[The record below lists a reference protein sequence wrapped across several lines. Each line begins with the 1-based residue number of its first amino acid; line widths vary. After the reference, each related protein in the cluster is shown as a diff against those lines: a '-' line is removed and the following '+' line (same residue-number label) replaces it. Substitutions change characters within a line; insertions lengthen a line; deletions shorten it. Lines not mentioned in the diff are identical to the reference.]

1 MITHLKFSMEKQT
14 LLDALINI
22 GVIKWGE
29 FTLRSGE
36 ISPIYIDCREI
47 ISYPPLLRNIAKV
60 LWDKIKHLKPSLLCG
75 VPYTALPMATAVSL
89 EQNLPMLMCRKETK
103 NYGTK
108 KQIEG
113 VFKSGQD
120 CLIIE
125 DVVTTGG
132 SVLQIADSLKK
143 HGLQVKDIVV
153 LVDRQQGGKEALL
166 AAGYQ
171 LHSVFT
177 LNELVLSRK

>member
-1 MITHLKFSMEKQT
+1 MEKQT
-14 LLDALINI
+14 LLEALINI

-36 ISPIYIDCREI
+36 ISPIYIDCRAI
-47 ISYPPLLRNIAKV
+47 ISYPQLLHAVGKALWSKV
-60 LWDKIKHLKPSLLCG
+60 KHLKPSLLCG
-75 VPYTALPMATAVSL
+75 VPYTALPMATAISL
-89 EQNLPMLMCRKETK
+89 EQNLPMLMCRKEVK
-103 NYGTK
+103 EYGTK

-113 VFKSGQD
+113 IFKPGQD

-132 SVLQIADSLKK
+132 SVLKIAESLKK
-143 HGLQVKDIVV
+143 HDLQVTDIVV
-153 LVDRQQGGKEALL
+153 LVDRQQGGKEALM

-177 LNELVLSRK
+177 LNELVLTKK

>member
-1 MITHLKFSMEKQT
+1 MEQQT

-22 GVIKWGE
+22 DVIKWGE

-36 ISPIYIDCREI
+36 ISPIYIDCRSI
-47 ISYPPLLRNIAKV
+47 ISYPSLLRAVANTLWNKV
-60 LWDKIKHLKPSLLCG
+60 KHLKPNLLCG
-75 VPYTALPMATAVSL
+75 VPYTALPMATVISL
-89 EQNLPMLMCRKETK
+89 DQNLPMLMCRKEVK
-103 NYGTK
+103 EYGTK

-113 VFKSGQD
+113 VFKPRQD

-132 SVLQIADSLKK
+132 SVLQVADILRSQ
-143 HGLQVKDIVV
+143 GLQVKDIVV
-153 LVDRQQGGKEALL
+153 LVDRQQGGKEVLK

-177 LNELVLSRK
+177 LDKLVNLRA

>member
-1 MITHLKFSMEKQT
+1 MAIHPKLSVEKQT

-29 FTLRSGE
+29 FILRSGE

-60 LWDKIKHLKPSLLCG
+60 LWDKIKHLKPSLICG
-75 VPYTALPMATAVSL
+75 VPYTALPMATAISL

-108 KQIEG
+108 KQR
-113 VFKSGQD
+113 D
-120 CLIIE
+120 
-125 DVVTTGG
+125 
-132 SVLQIADSLKK
+132 AYKK
-143 HGLQVKDIVV
+143 L
-153 LVDRQQGGKEALL
+153 
-166 AAGYQ
+166 
-171 LHSVFT
+171 
-177 LNELVLSRK
+177 LNESLELYGFNKNYFIGYYGK

>member
-1 MITHLKFSMEKQT
+1 MTTHPKLSLEKQN

-36 ISPIYIDCREI
+36 VSPIYIDCRAI
-47 ISYPPLLRNIAKV
+47 ISYPSLLRNLSKA
-60 LWDKIKHLKPSLLCG
+60 LWDKVKHLKLSLLCG
-75 VPYTALPMATAVSL
+75 VPYTALPIATAISL
-89 EQNLPMLMCRKETK
+89 DQNVPMLMCRKETK
-103 NYGTK
+103 DYGTK
-108 KQIEG
+108 KQVEG
-113 VFKSGQD
+113 VFKAGQD
-120 CLIIE
+120 CLIVE

-132 SVLQIADSLKK
+132 SVLQIAELLKK
-143 HGLQVKDIVV
+143 HDLNVKDIVV
-153 LVDRQQGGKEALL
+153 LVDRQQGGKEALK

-177 LNELVLSRK
+177 LNELILAK

>member
-1 MITHLKFSMEKQT
+1 MANKV

-22 GVIKWGE
+22 DVIKWGE

-36 ISPIYIDCREI
+36 ISPIYIDCRAI
-47 ISYPPLLRNIAKV
+47 ISYPPLLRSVAKA
-60 LWDKIKHLKPSLLCG
+60 LWDKVKHQKPSLLCG
-75 VPYTALPMATAVSL
+75 VPYTALPLATAISL

-103 NYGTK
+103 DYGTK

-113 VFKSGQD
+113 VFKSGQE
-120 CLIIE
+120 CLIVE

-132 SVLQIADSLKK
+132 SVLQIAESLKK
-143 HGLQVKDIVV
+143 QGLQVKDIVV
-153 LVDRQQGGKEALL
+153 LVDRQQGGKEALM
-166 AAGYQ
+166 AAGFQ

-177 LNELVLSRK
+177 LDELVNSRA

>member
-1 MITHLKFSMEKQT
+1 MEKQK
-14 LLDALINI
+14 LLEALINI
-22 GVIKWGE
+22 DVIKWGE

-36 ISPIYIDCREI
+36 ISPLYIDCRSI
-47 ISYPPLLRNIAKV
+47 ISYPPLLRNVAKA
-60 LWDKIKHLKPSLLCG
+60 LWDKVKHLKPSLLCG
-75 VPYTALPMATAVSL
+75 VPYTALPLATVISL

-103 NYGTK
+103 DYGTK

-113 VFKSGQD
+113 VFKPGQD
-120 CLIIE
+120 CLIVE

-132 SVLQIADSLKK
+132 SVLQVAERLKK
-143 HGLQVKDIVV
+143 HGLQVKDIVA

-171 LHSVFT
+171 LHSVYT
-177 LNELVLSRK
+177 LDEIIKGCG

>member
-1 MITHLKFSMEKQT
+1 MSFKSISMQKQI

-22 GVIKWGE
+22 DVIKRGE

-36 ISPIYIDCREI
+36 ISPIYIDCRSI
-47 ISYPPLLRNIAKV
+47 ISYPPLLRNVAKA
-60 LWDKIKHLKPSLLCG
+60 LWDKVKHLKPSLLCG
-75 VPYTALPMATAVSL
+75 VPYTALPMATAISL

-103 NYGTK
+103 DYGTK

-113 VFKSGQD
+113 VFKIGQD
-120 CLIIE
+120 CLIVE

-132 SVLQIADSLKK
+132 SVLQIAEILKK
-143 HGLQVKDIVV
+143 QHLQVSDIVV
-153 LVDRQQGGKEALL
+153 LVDRQQGGRETLQ

-171 LHSVFT
+171 LHSVYT
-177 LNELVLSRK
+177 LDEITH